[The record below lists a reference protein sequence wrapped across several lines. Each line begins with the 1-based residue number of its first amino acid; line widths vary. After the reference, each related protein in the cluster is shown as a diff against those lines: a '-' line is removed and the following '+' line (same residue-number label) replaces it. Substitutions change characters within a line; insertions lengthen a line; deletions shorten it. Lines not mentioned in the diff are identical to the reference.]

1 MARHEKYSKYKGVS
15 KLVHGDSSYEKHNK
29 KPWRATLAIKGEFSK
44 QWFSSYC
51 KTERE
56 AAIAYDK
63 KMIELG
69 RPPVNILKPV
79 Q

>member
-1 MARHEKYSKYKGVS
+1 MKSKYKGVYCTRNPRRS
-15 KLVHGDSSYEKHNK
+15 KL
-29 KPWRATLAIKGEFSK
+29 ATETPLLWGARYTYPDGKMWSRNT
-44 QWFSSYC
+44 

-63 KMIELG
+63 KMIEIG
-69 RPPVNILKPV
+69 REPVNILKAL